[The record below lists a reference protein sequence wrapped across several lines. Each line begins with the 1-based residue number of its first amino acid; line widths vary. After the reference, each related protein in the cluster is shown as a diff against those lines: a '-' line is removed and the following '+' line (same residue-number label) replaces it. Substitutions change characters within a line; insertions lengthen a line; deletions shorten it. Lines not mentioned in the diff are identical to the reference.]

1 MCCITAWTTRQ
12 AWKAV
17 EEFEAD
23 AAMRVSQT
31 GAWLDRGGHTFD
43 ASLAAAAAEMLRDLD
58 IQDVADIGCGDGVVH
73 PLSER
78 RRLYLRWLRWQPEH
92 TRLADDCADF
102 SEPQYLGKYD
112 AVLCLEVG
120 EHIPAQ
126 YETIFID
133 NLARHAN
140 KIIVLS
146 WAVPGQGGVGHV
158 NEKTNEYIIGRMA
171 ESGWQHD
178 AQKSQA
184 LRNAASNCYWFDDTV
199 MVFTHGN

>member
-1 MCCITAWTTRQ
+1 
-12 AWKAV
+12 V
-17 EEFEAD
+17 
-23 AAMRVSQT
+23 RVSQT
-31 GAWLDRGGHTFD
+31 GVWLDLGGHTFD
-43 ASLAAAAAEMLRDLD
+43 ASFTSAAAEMLRDLD
-58 IQDVADIGCGDGVVH
+58 VQDVADIGCGDGSYTRY
-73 PLSER
+73 LSDESFICVG
-78 RRLYLRWLRWQPEH
+78 YDGNPNTPDWLMI
-92 TRLADDCADF
+92 ADF
-102 SEPQYLGKYD
+102 SEPQYLGRYD

-146 WAVPGQGGVGHV
+146 WAIPGQGGVGHV
-158 NEKTNEYIIGRMA
+158 NEKTNEYIISRMA

-178 AQKSQA
+178 AEKSQT
-184 LRNAASNCYWFDDTV
+184 LRNAASVCYWFDDTV